1 MTSILKKVLSIRNL
15 SEAASPPD
23 LEDEDT
29 TVDDMEMESTLVEAG
44 MESIPN
50 FAEEGITN
58 HTDIL
63 LE

>member
-1 MTSILKKVLSIRNL
+1 MSIRSL

-29 TVDDMEMESTLVEAG
+29 LIDDVEMEPTLVEGG